1 MSDSQHFRPEDRPQL
16 NSKFLFRWEKSQDA
30 FVLLYPEGIIKLS
43 ESAAEIIKRCN
54 GTLTVND
61 IVNEIKTLVVNATDL
76 DQSINRF
83 LEVSRGKGW
92 ISN

>member
-1 MSDSQHFRPEDRPQL
+1 MSESQYFRPDDRPQL
-16 NSKFLFRWEKSQDA
+16 NSNFLFRWEKSQNA

-43 ESAAEIIKRCN
+43 ESAAEIMKRCN
-54 GTLTVND
+54 GTLTVAD
-61 IVNEIKTLVVNATDL
+61 IVAEIKALVVNATDL
-76 DQSINRF
+76 EQSINRF